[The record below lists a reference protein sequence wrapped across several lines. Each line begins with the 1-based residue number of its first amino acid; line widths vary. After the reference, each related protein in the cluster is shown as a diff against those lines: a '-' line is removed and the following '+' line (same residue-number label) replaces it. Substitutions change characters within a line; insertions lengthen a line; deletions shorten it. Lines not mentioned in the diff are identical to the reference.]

1 MKKPRRERSPLYP
14 RIGFG
19 FTAHPIT
26 VWAGVILLRLYFE
39 WIKLREELN
48 ETLVNFSKRSNNQI
62 TSVEVML
69 SWFYGLALGAE
80 RFEHF
85 SRYRRDR
92 LLAEL
97 LGIKRYGSPD
107 TLRRLFLRF
116 RYREVTEVS
125 ERLMRFSLARMR
137 PILMGHTLDLDS
149 TVFCRYG
156 EQEGSLKGYNPNKP
170 GRRSH
175 HPLVAFL
182 AEGRRLLWAS
192 MRSGNSGSANGCVEF
207 IKQAVTVVPPGH
219 RIGLV
224 RADAGFF
231 EKRFLEYLESEEL
244 PYIIVARLTP
254 IVRKLVIHRV
264 PSAAWRVVGRGIE
277 VADLEVSLPNWK
289 TVKRRFV
296 CLRQQIAERPE
307 ARGRRLIDCPGYA
320 YRVMVTRVPYAA
332 EVVTRMYAGRADSEN
347 RIKELKE
354 DLSLD
359 TFVLN
364 LLMPPM
370 PRFAWAVCSTIYWRT
385 FVRRCC
391 RARGLKNGFGR
402 SETLSFWWVRIS
414 SLRGAECK
422 SVLRCL
428 NPTDPSSCV
437 ACAPCRKDF
446 RLRRS
451 WNGVLPT
458 KPQAIPLKS
467 LPQYRSYRLIQP
479 SITPLEISIA
489 ESGFSS
495 FRLTG

>member
-1 MKKPRRERSPLYP
+1 MKKQKRDRSPLYR

-19 FTAHPIT
+19 FTEHPIT

-39 WIKLREELN
+39 WIKLREELK

-62 TSVEVML
+62 SSVEVML

-85 SRYRRDR
+85 TRYRRDR
-92 LLAEL
+92 LLGEL
-97 LGIKRYGSPD
+97 LGIERFCSSD

-137 PILMGHTLDLDS
+137 PILIGHTLDLDS
-149 TVFCRYG
+149 TVLCRYG

-207 IKQAVTVVPPGH
+207 MKQAVTVLPQGH
-219 RIGLV
+219 RIGLM

-231 EKRFLEYLESEEL
+231 EKRFLEYLESQEL
-244 PYIIVARLTP
+244 SYVIVARLTAV
-254 IVRKLVIHRV
+254 VRKLVIHRI
-264 PSAAWRVVGRGIE
+264 PSNAWRVVARGVE
-277 VADLEVSLPNWK
+277 VADLEVSLPNWRG
-289 TVKRRFV
+289 VKRRFV
-296 CLRQQIAERPE
+296 CLRQQISERPE
-307 ARGRRLIDCPGYA
+307 ARGRRLVDCPGYA
-320 YRVMVTRVPYAA
+320 YRVMVTSVPYAA

-359 TFVLN
+359 TFCLKSFDATDAAFRMGCVLYN
-364 LLMPPM
+364 LLADFRETVLPRSWFERRLRAVRDFIFLVGADLISQGRRVQV
-370 PRFAWAVCSTIYWRT
+370 RFAMPEPDRPE
-385 FVRRCC
+385 F
-391 RARGLKNGFGR
+391 
-402 SETLSFWWVRIS
+402 
-414 SLRGAECK
+414 LR
-422 SVLRCL
+422 
-428 NPTDPSSCV
+428 
-437 ACAPCRKDF
+437 
-446 RLRRS
+446 RLRTVS
-451 WNGVLPT
+451 DGLPIAAQLEWT
-458 KPQAIPLKS
+458 LTDQTPNHPDKI
-467 LPQYRSYRLIQP
+467 
-479 SITPLEISIA
+479 ITPISLLPPNSA
-489 ESGFSS
+489 VDNSP
-495 FRLTG
+495 